1 MVNGCTAGNSNAE
14 QEVRATLFKFLAAFE
29 NGDIEFMEEFFADDA
44 LTFPRVIMSNEHD
57 TGIRTSDYER
67 VMGIDPQMRMAVRE
81 WREKLPG
88 PPYITLQPEDL
99 NIKMYSDV
107 ALVTFHLKHDNALSR
122 RTFVLVY
129 QDGSWKIVHLHAS
142 NVLGS
147 D

>member
-14 QEVRATLFKFLAAFE
+14 QEVRATLFSFLAAFE
-29 NGDIEFMEEFFADDA
+29 NGDIEFMEEFFADD
-44 LTFPRVIMSNEHD
+44 
-57 TGIRTSDYER
+57 
-67 VMGIDPQMRMAVRE
+67 
-81 WREKLPG
+81 
-88 PPYITLQPEDL
+88 
-99 NIKMYSDV
+99 
-107 ALVTFHLKHDNALSR
+107 ALSR